1 MFTVYIT
8 MSNGHLNTFEG
19 QDFTQLEELKLK
31 YQGLALEIEIVNSSD
46 LSEIS
51 LGLSMGYR

>member
-8 MSNGHLNTFEG
+8 MSNGHLNVFEG

-31 YQGLALEIEIVNSSD
+31 YQGLAIEIEIIDSSNS
-46 LSEIS
+46 SEIS
-51 LGLSMGYR
+51 IGLSMGYL